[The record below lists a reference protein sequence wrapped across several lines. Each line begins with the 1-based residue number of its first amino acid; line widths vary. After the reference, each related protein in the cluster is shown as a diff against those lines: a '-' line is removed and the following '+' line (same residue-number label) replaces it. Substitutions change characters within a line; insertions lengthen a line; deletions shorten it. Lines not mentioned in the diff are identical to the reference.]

1 MADVTGDVKR
11 RPYRSELR
19 LEQAE
24 QTRRQVL
31 DAAAKLFVER
41 GYNVTSIAAIAEE
54 AGVSPET
61 VYARFRNKRTLI
73 GELMQQAVRGADP
86 RPIPE
91 QDAPRALA
99 AESDQREQLR
109 LFADDIVDRLERA
122 APLADVVAGAARSD
136 PELAELYQRL
146 HRNRL
151 ENMTTLI
158 DALAANRPLRLP
170 PEQALETVWALTSP
184 ELHQLLVR
192 VRGWTRDRYRDWL
205 TDSLIALLLADGRPR
220 SGPRTR
226 AH

>member
-1 MADVTGDVKR
+1 VANVTGDVKR
-11 RPYRSELR
+11 RPYRSQLR

-41 GYNVTSIAAIAEE
+41 GYEGASIAAIAEE

-61 VYARFRNKRTLI
+61 IYARFRNKRTLI
-73 GELMQQAVRGADP
+73 GELMQHAVRGADP

-91 QDAPRALA
+91 QDSPRALA
-99 AESDQREQLR
+99 AETDQREQLR
-109 LFADDIVDRLERA
+109 LFAADIVARLERA
-122 APLADVVAGAARSD
+122 APLAAVISGAARSD
-136 PELAELYQRL
+136 PEIAALYQGL

-158 DALAANRPLRLP
+158 DALASNGPLRVAA
-170 PEQALETVWALTSP
+170 EQALETAWALTSP

-192 VRGWTRDRYRDWL
+192 VRGWTRNRYSDWL
-205 TDSLIALLLADGRPR
+205 ADSLSALLLADGPARP
-220 SGPRTR
+220 STRTR
-226 AH
+226 A

>member
-1 MADVTGDVKR
+1 VADVTDDVKR
-11 RPYRSELR
+11 RPYRSRLR

-41 GYNVTSIAAIAEE
+41 GYEGASVAAIAEE

-73 GELMQQAVRGADP
+73 GELMQDAVRGADP

-99 AESDQREQLR
+99 AETDQREQLR
-109 LFADDIVDRLERA
+109 LFAADVADRLERA
-122 APLADVVAGAARSD
+122 APLAAVVAGAARSD
-136 PELAELYQRL
+136 PEIAELYQRL
-146 HRNRL
+146 HRDRL
-151 ENMTTLI
+151 DNMTTLI
-158 DALAANRPLRLP
+158 DALAANGPLQVP
-170 PEQALETVWALTSP
+170 AEHALETVWALTSP

-205 TDSLIALLLADGRPR
+205 ADGLSALLLGDGRPR
-220 SGPRTR
+220 SGSQRR
-226 AH
+226 A

>member
-1 MADVTGDVKR
+1 MADVAGDVKR
-11 RPYRSELR
+11 RPYRSQLR

-41 GYNVTSIAAIAEE
+41 GYEGASIAAIAEE

-73 GELMQQAVRGADP
+73 GELMQDAVRGADP
-86 RPIPE
+86 RPIPD

-99 AESDQREQLR
+99 VETDQREQLR
-109 LFADDIVDRLERA
+109 LFAADIVLRLERA
-122 APLADVVAGAARSD
+122 APLAAVVAGAARSD
-136 PELAELYQRL
+136 PELAQLYGRL
-146 HRNRL
+146 HQNRL
-151 ENMTTLI
+151 DNMTMLI
-158 DALAANRPLRLP
+158 DALAANGPLRVP
-170 PEQALETVWALTSP
+170 AEQALETVWALTSP

-205 TDSLIALLLADGRPR
+205 TDGLSALLLDDGPPR
-220 SGPRTR
+220 SATR
-226 AH
+226 ARA